1 MIMMNGFTLGFF
13 FPKQSRFV
21 KTVTEPQPDVQVEP
35 SRREA
40 DAAPRDVEIEYTPF
54 LHIHRRF

>member
-13 FPKQSRFV
+13 FPKQARFV
-21 KTVTEPQPDVQVEP
+21 IAPAEPQTHPTVEAA
-35 SRREA
+35 RREA
-40 DAAPRDVEIEYTPF
+40 ETSSRDLEIEYSPF

>member
-21 KTVTEPQPDVQVEP
+21 KTAPDPQQEPPV
-35 SRREA
+35 SATRREDEA
-40 DAAPRDVEIEYTPF
+40 QSRDIEIEYSPF

>member
-21 KTVTEPQPDVQVEP
+21 KTAPDPQPEAPVAVIRRDDDVQ
-35 SRREA
+35 
-40 DAAPRDVEIEYTPF
+40 PRDLEIEYSPF

>member
-13 FPKQSRFV
+13 FPKQARLV
-21 KTVTEPQPDVQVEP
+21 NDPAAAQKHETKGET
-35 SRREA
+35 RREVEIT
-40 DAAPRDVEIEYTPF
+40 PSNPEIEYSPL

>member
-13 FPKQSRFV
+13 FPKQARFV
-21 KTVTEPQPDVQVEP
+21 NAAAESQSPPPTEA

-40 DAAPRDVEIEYTPF
+40 ETTLRDREIEYPPF

>member
-13 FPKQSRFV
+13 FPKQARFV
-21 KTVTEPQPDVQVEP
+21 KTLPDPQPEPPVEP
-35 SRREA
+35 GRRDA
-40 DAAPRDVEIEYTPF
+40 DPMPMDVEMPPFSF

>member
-21 KTVTEPQPDVQVEP
+21 KTQPDPQQEAPVAVV
-35 SRREA
+35 RRDDEA
-40 DAAPRDVEIEYTPF
+40 QPRDLEIEYSPF